1 MSYNLLFNPP
11 NKVCTKIEKN
21 NLIQYLNCNYESNPN
36 LVERARE
43 FVQFQYSKLEYAGY
57 DPGFDRQFDLNGFS
71 QYFIA
76 LDENDEIIATSR
88 IVSRGPFGL
97 PIEYS
102 YRSDTGKRTVIED
115 GNVAEMNSFAALS
128 ISVGIKVL
136 ILSAKYVLKQKF
148 NSTYG
153 LYDVERPAIGRLYN
167 QFGAIESKLHSYKIY
182 FPNYGKLTQGKI
194 RPTEWAIQVSD
205 ISKIIAKISHM

>member
-1 MSYNLLFNPP
+1 
-11 NKVCTKIEKN
+11 
-21 NLIQYLNCNYESNPN
+21 
-36 LVERARE
+36 
-43 FVQFQYSKLEYAGY
+43 
-57 DPGFDRQFDLNGFS
+57 
-71 QYFIA
+71 
-76 LDENDEIIATSR
+76 
-88 IVSRGPFGL
+88 
-97 PIEYS
+97 
-102 YRSDTGKRTVIED
+102 
-115 GNVAEMNSFAALS
+115 MNSFAALS